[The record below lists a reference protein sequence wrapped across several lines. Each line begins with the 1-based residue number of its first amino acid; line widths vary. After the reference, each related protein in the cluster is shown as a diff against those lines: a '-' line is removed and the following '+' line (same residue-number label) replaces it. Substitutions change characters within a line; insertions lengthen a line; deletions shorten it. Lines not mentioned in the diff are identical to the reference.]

1 MDFLQR
7 HLPRVYQAVQNALDY
22 ISNVTAQIFGAP
34 PNAPQ
39 PRNARAKTPLRSE
52 DTAGAAI
59 HEDTAHSQA
68 DNHITL
74 APDALVEDT
83 AVEATEESMEMYV
96 TQQDNR
102 GKETAVRHRKENVDR
117 RPHHTDN
124 ESKDSSRPHRRTME
138 KHEDQSHREDSKAN
152 KLEDV
157 DDFPCSLLRE
167 VLQDEGHVVI
177 NEEVQRVN
185 QEALVDEKH
194 TRIKTQISSISSPED
209 RSRDL
214 EPEQCQDL
222 QVPPTGNTIL
232 KSDLDL
238 KILEN
243 FCSTSNVI
251 ASLSLENIIIIHE
264 EVSDKASIFH
274 ETPQEDGEKLPD
286 VLTAPV
292 IMEYDDLEVPEIN
305 RQQKKLVTPVS
316 AADRSP
322 CDQGEEARKTWEHL
336 QETAERLALHSNL
349 LQGDN
354 QEFEL
359 FLSGEIPKTLHVDKM
374 YSSDHDKQG
383 DYREGLEEMSR
394 DPKEVI
400 KHSLEDEEQSDEVR
414 GFSRTEE
421 DNQPD
426 EQPGQTVEKA
436 RRRVHFSP
444 STEER
449 DQIFCLT
456 SEDLIQEGALEPTST
471 NWGHSPSSHPR
482 PQLNNEDDDLGTIG
496 SNQNTEASIMDPT
509 TKEEQVDPPDTG
521 HTIWYDE
528 AKMTTD
534 EEICKSIA
542 DLTEQNMTLN
552 LQPEKNNI
560 AVQDEMSPKVLSTD
574 IPSIEEI
581 HDNNKEPSSTNLED
595 ILSHLQMDS
604 EVEDHH
610 EEGTQSS
617 EKVDGSLETSFG
629 VESDRSSQDGSNCES
644 MSVEDTELHAQK
656 DPGDGG
662 SEDIDT
668 NEGHHGP
675 CQPLLE
681 ENEESTKVCL
691 TLTADELHGYTQ
703 AAEYIPDEV
712 YNQTSVQDLDTF
724 QNVQSQTNI
733 NILES
738 QKCLSTDSRYL
749 SMITNAIGRE
759 DKTKNEYENV
769 EDLREENHL
778 SENVEEQ
785 HVCMR
790 EEHFMPQMEDYTWY
804 RQDSY
809 QSDGLITYSDST
821 EVQGS
826 QEAPIETDKSSSE
839 MFSYKNPE
847 SEAMSKVTQAREIG
861 SDLTEPGNTCIS
873 SPEDAFGSD
882 DELNSTHSHPEMG
895 FDLLVEIQ
903 STINTGQSEQNISVT
918 GWPEVIPDADSSK
931 NIDILSTEGK
941 FTTASS
947 VQTDNVVNDLDL
959 QCKMVPDLPLDN
971 ISEDLKEESQTSILQ
986 DEILTD
992 QSLDATM
999 GIKMPLDTGSLSV
1012 DVILDQNLVVNN
1024 ISESREV
1031 NDVLCENHSMLSVIS
1046 HPVEVLE
1053 ILSNVNVGLLDNEI
1067 EDAGHCN
1074 AEEITVILSEKT
1086 SADKPKTLEECSPD
1100 LQELGCLLEPRQ
1112 ILNEEH
1118 HSSAAVD
1125 ATEPKT
1131 EVPQVDLDI
1140 SNSLPKKE
1148 ENEDEQIPEDPS
1160 SIPTDER
1167 LNSGQPLD
1175 NVSELEISF
1184 DTKSVDHIEVVL
1196 DQNLEVNNNTEPQ
1209 DEGDLLGELH
1219 SMMFMEHPAEVLEI
1233 VSTIDIAQ
1241 PDKTIED
1248 DITAEILSEKITV
1261 EEHENIAEC
1270 SPEETGSILELK
1282 QYSSTGIAPID
1293 VSEDDLELY
1302 SRSLEILEN
1311 KEKKDVIQE
1320 EEDQSSV
1327 YLDETFIGDLGDQP
1341 VDNVK
1346 ELEDLVD
1353 TRSLDC
1359 IEVILEESFTVD
1371 NITEAQDRGDHLS
1384 DRYSVTSVDHPPDD
1398 LEIPS
1403 TINVAQS
1410 DKGMEDEAYSDED
1423 ILSDATTLEER
1434 ENLRDPWQTTKEEH
1448 YSSIE
1453 IGFTETKIGLDDT
1466 GLNIKDTIEEI
1477 SENKEEDQ
1485 RAEEDI
1491 MSTTI
1496 EETSSGHLGDQ
1507 PLDVGKELEITLDTE
1522 NTGVIMG
1529 SVQDLYSKSPEVV
1542 GILLST
1548 MDPSANVIVSSINE
1562 EWSDNRIGD
1571 GGQSSV
1577 DTFEETVNVEHQ
1589 LHHEDNHQEERRS
1602 IIQLDQTPEE
1612 HDYSSFVAQTEAAND
1627 DSKKMEHFLS
1637 KDMDSFFETHHDLTS
1652 DHIEKISESNIEE
1665 ESQSYKSV
1673 DNASRRQTDDLKVK
1687 DINVVLGFSS
1697 ELSES
1702 EGELSV
1708 KMMDHP
1714 SEIISLISSTGM
1726 EDISKTS
1733 KTCDILDDSRVQS
1746 DIPSNNI
1753 IPEEQEMIQGNIS
1766 ATSYPEEIGISLEP
1780 SQVLEEDQYN
1790 AETPVSLEESHI
1802 SLDIVN
1808 TSKES
1813 VSVLLEDDQ
1822 HREIDGLS
1830 ETQSAITLDHSVD
1843 VAKSLTSVLVAVS
1856 DESTGEDIL
1865 PKSTGTGEKGG
1876 PEDTIQELQPA
1887 QSNEQLEKK
1896 LHEQDPISETIGTH
1910 HTEETTIQSMAV
1922 TKQDGVEDG
1931 GDGHPFHEDALC
1943 MSPDTQVITIHREEP
1958 SKLLES
1964 PTHME
1969 KSGDEPV
1976 SHQGTLLEPSMEE
1989 GDDIDNSLL
1998 LHNTL
2003 DVSAQKSRVQLRRKT
2018 SIRRKQGQRQVTSES
2033 EPIEPPQPA
2042 ARPIFTLGPT
2052 MMTPVEEQKEDK
2064 PANEELLVKPKKGI
2078 PKHAGFGIP
2087 PPQMMQELQARLK
2100 KKKPKE

>member
-124 ESKDSSRPHRRTME
+124 EIKDTSSPHRRTME
-138 KHEDQSHREDSKAN
+138 KHEDQSHREAK

-167 VLQDEGHVVI
+167 VVDEVHVVI

-185 QEALVDEKH
+185 QEALVNEKH
-194 TRIKTQISSISSPED
+194 TRIKTAENSSISSPKD
-209 RSRDL
+209 RLKDL
-214 EPEQCQDL
+214 EPGQCQDL

-274 ETPQEDGEKLPD
+274 ETPPEDGEKLPD

-359 FLSGEIPKTLHVDKM
+359 FSSGEIPKTKHVDEM
-374 YSSDHDKQG
+374 CSSDHDKQG
-383 DYREGLEEMSR
+383 DDGEGLEEMSR

-400 KHSLEDEEQSDEVR
+400 EQSFEDEEQSEEVR
-414 GFSRTEE
+414 GLSRIEE

-426 EQPGQTVEKA
+426 KQPGQTVEKA

-456 SEDLIQEGALEPTST
+456 SEDLIQEGALEPTSE

-482 PQLNNEDDDLGTIG
+482 PQLNNEEDDFGTIS
-496 SNQNTEASIMDPT
+496 SNQNTEASI
-509 TKEEQVDPPDTG
+509 TKEERVDPPDTG

-542 DLTEQNMTLN
+542 DVTEQNMTLN

-560 AVQDEMSPKVLSTD
+560 AVQDEMSPKVPSTD
-574 IPSIEEI
+574 IPSIDEI
-581 HDNNKEPSSTNLED
+581 QDNNKEPSSTNLED
-595 ILSHLQMDS
+595 ISGHLHMDS

-610 EEGTQSS
+610 EEGTESS
-617 EKVDGSLETSFG
+617 EELDGNLETSFG
-629 VESDRSSQDGSNCES
+629 VVSDRSSLDGSNCATHEVIS
-644 MSVEDTELHAQK
+644 MSLEDTEFYAQK

-662 SEDIDT
+662 SEDIDV
-668 NEGHHGP
+668 NVGHHEL

-681 ENEESTKVCL
+681 ANEESTKVCL

-703 AAEYIPDEV
+703 AAVYIPDEG

-724 QNVQSQTNI
+724 QNGQSQAKI

-738 QKCLSTDSRYL
+738 EKCLSTDSRDL
-749 SMITNAIGRE
+749 SMITKAKEIE

-821 EVQGS
+821 EVHGS
-826 QEAPIETDKSSSE
+826 QEDPTETDKSSSE
-839 MFSYKNPE
+839 MFSYKHPE

-861 SDLTEPGNTCIS
+861 SDFTEPGNTCIS
-873 SPEDAFGSD
+873 SPEDAFGSND
-882 DELNSTHSHPEMG
+882 GLNSTHSHPEMG

-931 NIDILSTEGK
+931 NIDILSSEGK

-947 VQTDNVVNDLDL
+947 VRTDNVVRDLDL

-971 ISEDLKEESQTSILQ
+971 ISEDLKIESQTSILQ
-986 DEILTD
+986 DEILTH
-992 QSLDATM
+992 QSLGETA

-1012 DVILDQNLVVNN
+1012 DVILDQNLEVNN

-1031 NDVLCENHSMLSVIS
+1031 NDVLCENHSMLSIS

-1053 ILSNVNVGLLDNEI
+1053 ILSNVNVGLSDKEI

-1086 SADKPKTLEECSPD
+1086 SADKPKTLEEISPD
-1100 LQELGCLLEPRQ
+1100 LQFSEELGSLIEPRQ

-1118 HSSAAVD
+1118 HSSAALD
-1125 ATEPKT
+1125 ATQPKT
-1131 EVPQVDLDI
+1131 EVPHVDLDL
-1140 SNSLPKKE
+1140 SNTSPNKE
-1148 ENEDEQIPEDPS
+1148 EDEDKQIPEDPS

-1175 NVSELEISF
+1175 NVSQLEISY
-1184 DTKSVDHIEVVL
+1184 DTKSVDTIEVVL

-1219 SMMFMEHPAEVLEI
+1219 SMMFMEDPPEVSEI
-1233 VSTIDIAQ
+1233 VSTVDLAQ
-1241 PDKTIED
+1241 SDTTIED
-1248 DITAEILSEKITV
+1248 DTTEKILSEKITV
-1261 EEHENIAEC
+1261 EVHKYIVEC
-1270 SPEETGSILELK
+1270 SPEEPGSILELK
-1282 QYSSTGIAPID
+1282 QTFNEEYSSTGIATIG
-1293 VSEDDLELY
+1293 VSEDDLELNN
-1302 SRSLEILEN
+1302 RSLEVLKN
-1311 KEKKDVIQE
+1311 KEKEDVIQE

-1371 NITEAQDRGDHLS
+1371 NITEAQDRGDNLS
-1384 DRYSVTSVDHPPDD
+1384 DRYSVTSVDHPADD

-1453 IGFTETKIGLDDT
+1453 IGFTETKIELNET

-1491 MSTTI
+1491 MSADI

-1507 PLDVGKELEITLDTE
+1507 PQDVGKELEITLDTQ
-1522 NTGVIMG
+1522 NIMG

-1542 GILLST
+1542 GVLLST
-1548 MDPSANVIVSSINE
+1548 VDPSANIIVSSINE

-1571 GGQSSV
+1571 GGQSSI
-1577 DTFEETVNVEHQ
+1577 DTIVETVNVE
-1589 LHHEDNHQEERRS
+1589 HHEDNHQEELRS
-1602 IIQLDQTPEE
+1602 IIQPDQTPEE

-1627 DSKKMEHFLS
+1627 DSKKIEHFLS

-1652 DHIEKISESNIEE
+1652 DHKEKISESNIEE
-1665 ESQSYKSV
+1665 ESQSYKPV

-1697 ELSES
+1697 DLSES

-1733 KTCDILDDSRVQS
+1733 KTCDILDDSSVQS
-1746 DIPSNNI
+1746 DIPSNSI
-1753 IPEEQEMIQGNIS
+1753 IPEEQEKIQGNIS
-1766 ATSYPEEIGISLEP
+1766 AISYPEEIGISLEP
-1780 SQVLEEDQYN
+1780 SQVLEE
-1790 AETPVSLEESHI
+1790 SHLG
-1802 SLDIVN
+1802 LDIVN
-1808 TSKES
+1808 ASKES

-1822 HREIDGLS
+1822 DREIDGLS
-1830 ETQSAITLDHSVD
+1830 ETQSAITLDYPVD
-1843 VAKSLTSVLVAVS
+1843 VTKSLTSVLVAVS

-1876 PEDTIQELQPA
+1876 PEDTIQELHPA
-1887 QSNEQLEKK
+1887 KSNEQLEKK
-1896 LHEQDPISETIGTH
+1896 LHEQDPISETLGTH

-1922 TKQDGVEDG
+1922 TKQDGAEDG
-1931 GDGHPFHEDALC
+1931 GDGHPSHEDALC

-1976 SHQGTLLEPSMEE
+1976 SHEGTLLEPSMEE
-1989 GDDIDNSLL
+1989 GDDNSLL
-1998 LHNTL
+1998 PHNTL

-2033 EPIEPPQPA
+2033 EPIEPPQPV
-2042 ARPIFTLGPT
+2042 ARPRTMGVPIFPGQMPIFTLGPT